1 MGDDEQIDAL
11 PSETPGAKE
20 MQLSWDLFQALLRL
34 KQTEKDNGR
43 VWAIAATRAEE
54 LHAWIAYAFG
64 AVNDPE

>member
-1 MGDDEQIDAL
+1 MGDDEQIDAQ
-11 PSETPGAKE
+11 PSDTPGAKE